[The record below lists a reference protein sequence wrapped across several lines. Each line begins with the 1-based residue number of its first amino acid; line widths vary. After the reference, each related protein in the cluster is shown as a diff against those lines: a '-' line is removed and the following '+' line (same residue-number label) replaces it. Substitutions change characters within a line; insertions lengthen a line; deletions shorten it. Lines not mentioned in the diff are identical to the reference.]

1 MAATPFPNQPP
12 PYEGRNLVRGDP
24 VLVDAVRQLGLPA
37 AGVAELERWG
47 GVLGSAAVFADAA
60 AANRV
65 VPRLLTHDRR
75 GERIDAIEFDAA
87 WHRLMALA
95 VAQREHNAPW
105 SDASGHAQTVR
116 AIAYYLH
123 AQVENGTQCPL
134 TMTYAAIPL
143 LQRHADVGGIGARFL
158 ARALSDCYDPVD
170 SVVDAKQGA
179 LFGMGMTERQGGSDV
194 RANVTT
200 AERVGEHHV
209 LRGHKWFFSAPQ
221 CDAHLVLAQTAEGP
235 GCFFVP
241 RWLEDGTRNAIRIER
256 LKDKLGNRSNASA
269 EVAFDD
275 AHAWLLGEPGR
286 GIATIL
292 DMVQRT
298 RLDCVIGSA
307 GIMRGALAWALH
319 WATHRVAFG
328 RRLVDQPLM
337 INVLADLAL
346 ETEAALQLALALAAS
361 FEHDADERSRALA
374 RLLVPAAKY
383 WVCKRAPMV
392 ALEAMEVMGGS
403 GYVEEQ
409 PLPRLYREAPVNSIW
424 EGSGNVI
431 CLDVLR
437 ATQRHPEAIDA
448 LRGMLHDARGA
459 DADLDRAAARLDT
472 LIAGA
477 ADAHGARRLA
487 QAVATTVAGAL
498 LVRRSPA
505 PVAAAYCR
513 SRLRDDGFAGAAFGT
528 LADPGQSAAV
538 LSRAAAA

>member
-346 ETEAALQLALALAAS
+346 ETEDALQLELSLAASLGRAVARACAAPRAGGQVLGLQARADGRARGDGGDGRQRLRRGAALAAPLSRSAGELHLGGLGQRDLSRRPARDAAPSRGDRCAARHAARRAWRRRRPRSRRSAARYAHRRCSGCARRSPPRAGGGHDRRRCVARAALACAGRRGVLPLALA
-361 FEHDADERSRALA
+361 
-374 RLLVPAAKY
+374 
-383 WVCKRAPMV
+383 
-392 ALEAMEVMGGS
+392 
-403 GYVEEQ
+403 
-409 PLPRLYREAPVNSIW
+409 
-424 EGSGNVI
+424 
-431 CLDVLR
+431 
-437 ATQRHPEAIDA
+437 
-448 LRGMLHDARGA
+448 
-459 DADLDRAAARLDT
+459 
-472 LIAGA
+472 
-477 ADAHGARRLA
+477 
-487 QAVATTVAGAL
+487 
-498 LVRRSPA
+498 
-505 PVAAAYCR
+505 
-513 SRLRDDGFAGAAFGT
+513 
-528 LADPGQSAAV
+528 
-538 LSRAAAA
+538 